1 MQFVVM
7 FAASAAAVFVGPAM
21 AQQPGPSNFYERQ
34 IQDLNRSI
42 DQRQRDVQQQQ
53 QREFET
59 NQRFSAPRSQQ
70 FLGERPPGCPVGSAG
85 C

>member
-1 MQFVVM
+1 MRYFLMFVLT
-7 FAASAAAVFVGPAM
+7 AAVGGAAY
-21 AQQPGPSNFYERQ
+21 AQQTTPSNFYERQ

-59 NQRFSAPRSQQ
+59 NQRFSVPRSQQ
-70 FLGERPPGCPVGSAG
+70 FPGERPAGCPVGSAG